1 MRAPPSRF
9 KVGLRMLGLGVLF
22 GWASIYLIPALT
34 RHGITERT
42 ANRLPFAAF
51 AAGLALGLA
60 SAISKT
66 TQDFVFLV
74 WAVPLTGGVF
84 WFFGVLLGGLLVACG
99 VPSEAADYAP
109 SVGFGLGAA
118 LVLLPAAVVGGE
130 GVRDYFLRRG
140 RRRRNAR

>member
-22 GWASIYLIPALT
+22 GWASIYLIPTLT

-99 VPSEAADYAP
+99 VPSEAADYVPVIA
-109 SVGFGLGAA
+109 FGLGAA
-118 LVLLPAAVVGGE
+118 LALLPGAVVGRE
-130 GVRDYFLRRG
+130 AVSAFFARRSRRG
-140 RRRRNAR
+140 RDER